1 MMKNVL
7 DHGFVR
13 LHNHMGDDLEVVRA
27 ARQSYNEAWRAGA
40 NDNNDLR
47 LINYLMK
54 NRHTSPFEVVEFQ
67 FEVVAPIFVLRQWH
81 RHRTWSYN
89 EISARYKELP
99 EQFYVPKPETYGMQS
114 PSSKQARD
122 LKAAEGYSAEDWKRV
137 LRWEAE
143 QRGFMETAFTL
154 YRKHLEEG
162 MPRELARIILPF
174 ATYSGMS
181 AKVDLHNLFHF
192 LELRG
197 HPHAQYEIRVYAE
210 AILKL
215 IEPIVP
221 VCLQAW
227 STHVMVRSR

>member
-1 MMKNVL
+1 MN
-7 DHGFVR
+7 
-13 LHNHMGDDLEVVRA
+13 DDLEIVRA
-27 ARQSYNEAWRAGA
+27 ARQSYDAAWRAGL
-40 NDNNDLR
+40 NENNDDK

-54 NRHTSPFEVVEFQ
+54 NRHTTPFEVVEFQ
-67 FEVVAPIFVLRQWH
+67 FEVVAPIFVLRQWM
-81 RHRTWSYN
+81 RHRSWSYN
-89 EISARYKELP
+89 EISARYTILP
-99 EQFYVPKPETYGMQS
+99 EKFYVPRPETYGVQS
-114 PSSKQARD
+114 RSSKQARD
-122 LKAAEGYSAEDWKRV
+122 LIAADGYSKDDWERF
-137 LRWEAE
+137 LRWEGE
-143 QRGFMETAFTL
+143 QRAFMETAFTL

-192 LELRG
+192 LELRL

-221 VCLQAW
+221 VSLKAW
-227 STHVMVRSR
+227 STHVMVDSR